1 MAEKRRIWP
10 WIVGGCGVIIVA
22 GIAFVIFILTVV
34 VGAMR
39 SSDAYRQGL
48 TRAQNDPR
56 VQEALGTPIEP
67 GYFVSGSVNV
77 ENDDGTADINFPIKG
92 PKGKAK
98 VYVEGTKTRGRWTYT
113 SMVVTPENGPEID
126 LLSEESANT
135 DPPAS

>member
-10 WIVGGCGVIIVA
+10 WVVGGCGVIIVA
-22 GIAFVIFILTVV
+22 GIAFVIFLFTVV

-48 TRAQNDPR
+48 TRAQNDSR

-77 ENDDGTADINFPIKG
+77 ENDEGTADINFAIKG